1 MGVSNAWD
9 WWGMTPAEVNGRIRA
24 LGAERSAKNEQLDL
38 LAWMI
43 GRYAAKGY
51 HEPGKYPR
59 KPEIIDTKQS
69 IPSDE
74 MDEDSMKTILTA
86 YAEVHN
92 TVEGAK

>member
-1 MGVSNAWD
+1 MGVANAWD

-24 LGAERSAKNEQLDL
+24 LGAERNSASEQLDL

-43 GRYAAKGY
+43 GRYCAKGY
-51 HEPGKYPR
+51 HEPNNYPR
-59 KPEIIDTKQS
+59 KPEIIDVKRPIQ
-69 IPSDE
+69 SDE
-74 MDEDSMKTILTA
+74 MSEESMKTILTA

>member
-1 MGVSNAWD
+1 
-9 WWGMTPAEVNGRIRA
+9 MTPAEVNGRIRA
-24 LGAERSAKNEQLDL
+24 LGAERNSASEQLDL

-43 GRYAAKGY
+43 GRYCAKGY
-51 HEPGKYPR
+51 HEPNKYPR
-59 KPEIIDTKQS
+59 KPEIIEVKQL

>member
-1 MGVSNAWD
+1 
-9 WWGMTPAEVNGRIRA
+9 MTPAEVNGRIRA
-24 LGAERSAKNEQLDL
+24 LGAERNSASEQLDL

-43 GRYAAKGY
+43 GRYCAKGY
-51 HEPGKYPR
+51 HEPNKYPR
-59 KPEIIDTKQS
+59 KPEIIDTKQP

>member
-1 MGVSNAWD
+1 
-9 WWGMTPAEVNGRIRA
+9 MTPAEVNGRIRA

-51 HEPGKYPR
+51 HEPNKYPR
-59 KPEIIDTKQS
+59 KPEIIDTKQP

>member
-1 MGVSNAWD
+1 
-9 WWGMTPAEVNGRIRA
+9 MTPAEVNGRIRA

>member
-1 MGVSNAWD
+1 
-9 WWGMTPAEVNGRIRA
+9 MTPAEVNGRIRA

-43 GRYAAKGY
+43 GRYASKGY

-59 KPEIIDTKQS
+59 KPEIIDIKQS

-86 YAEVHN
+86 YAETN
-92 TVEGAK
+92 NPVEGAR